1 MPTVH
6 VSNSR
11 RPPPLTYA
19 PPSRAST
26 ALTLYLRGQDE
37 ETYNALFIDPPCLNE
52 LTAQICA
59 RFGIAVGDVR
69 RVLKRTKKGLLVKVD
84 DAVVARTMDESD
96 YVVEIEPNGAGG
108 GVAIVL
114 LPGEGIE

>member
-1 MPTVH
+1 M
-6 VSNSR
+6 
-11 RPPPLTYA
+11 
-19 PPSRAST
+19 
-26 ALTLYLRGQDE
+26 YLRGQEE

-59 RFGIAVGDVR
+59 RYGIAVGDVR
-69 RVLKRTKKGLLVKVD
+69 RVLKKTKKGLLVKVD

-96 YVVEIEPNGAGG
+96 YVVEIEPNGVGG

-114 LPGEGIE
+114 LPGEGVE